1 MKILLRLLLLL
12 PAMAYADPPGPLHF
26 DSGML
31 DIRKQDM
38 PVLQAHC
45 QYAAEHPEQHLMIQ
59 GHTDMRGS
67 QEYSLA
73 VGQARGERVR
83 ALMVKCGVAEQRI
96 DVLTFGKE
104 RPLVAETSAAAGR
117 ANRRVE
123 ISYLP

>member
-1 MKILLRLLLLL
+1 MKILLPLILLVPGL
-12 PAMAYADPPGPLHF
+12 AYAASPGPLHF

-31 DIRKQDM
+31 DIRKQDV
-38 PVLQAHC
+38 PVLKEHC
-45 QYAAEHPEQHLMIQ
+45 EYAADHPDEHLMIQ

-83 ALMVKCGVAEQRI
+83 ALMIKCGVAEQRI

-104 RPLVAETSAAAGR
+104 RPLVPEKSAAAAR
-117 ANRRVE
+117 TNRRVE
-123 ISYLP
+123 IIYLP